1 MGSYSERYFY
11 LGGAISFALFALM
24 VVLFA
29 ALLQSE
35 KAKSFAM
42 IKENYVS
49 VSISMQTL
57 QRARTDADKPK
68 PAPKSK
74 PKESVADKPTP
85 TPAKAPDIA
94 SLFSE
99 VKTQKI
105 VHKKKTTPQ
114 KIDNQRLSAIEKRLK
129 TVSKK
134 QNSAATE
141 KIKEL
146 RIIRSQESDGGA
158 SSSTASEVNEYL
170 AKIQAF
176 VYARFYPPP
185 SSEGSISRVYISINA
200 AGKMTDFRILKGSGN
215 SLFDSEV
222 EQLEKRLRALSFPRH
237 PKSKP
242 QNMEIYLIAEEN

>member
-1 MGSYSERYFY
+1 MGSYNERYFY
-11 LGGAISFALFALM
+11 LGGAISFALFAV
-24 VVLFA
+24 VVLLF
-29 ALLQSE
+29 ALLLSAE

-42 IKENYVS
+42 IKDNYVS

-57 QRARTDADKPK
+57 QRARSDAKKPK
-68 PAPKSK
+68 PTPKSK
-74 PKESVADKPTP
+74 PKESVAETPTP
-85 TPAKAPDIA
+85 SPAKAPDIA
-94 SLFSE
+94 SLFSD

-134 QNSAATE
+134 ENSAATQ

-146 RIIRSQESDGGA
+146 RIIRPDENDGGA

-170 AKIQAF
+170 ARIQAF
-176 VYARFYPPP
+176 VYSHFYPPP
-185 SSEGSISRVYISINA
+185 STEGSIARVYLSINA
-200 AGKMTDFRILKGSGN
+200 AGMMTDFRILKGSGN
-215 SLFDSEV
+215 TLFDSEV
-222 EQLEKRLRALSFPRH
+222 EQLEKRLRALSFPKH

-242 QNMEIYLIAEEN
+242 QNMEIYLIAEEK